1 MVVMYIESVPNRDSP
16 PCILL
21 RESFRV
27 EGKVRK
33 RTLANLTNWPPD
45 LVSNFRLLLKGGHV
59 CPRGED
65 PFTIERSLPHGHVA
79 AVLGV
84 ARKLKLGSLL
94 AARPSPERQQ
104 ALALILSRVLDPRSK
119 LSTARSLNEST
130 ASTSLAWELDL
141 GAVDEDQL
149 YRSLDWLLRQQ
160 RRVEARLARRHLG
173 EGELVLFDLTSSYF
187 EGNHCPLAKRG
198 YSRDGKPQQQQIVF
212 GLLCNPQGCPVA
224 VEVFSGNQAD
234 PTTLGS
240 QLEKLRERFALRQ
253 VTVVGDRG
261 LLTQARIREEI
272 QPRGL
277 DWISALRAPQIRKLA
292 REGNLQLSLFD
303 ERDLAEISSPLF
315 PGERLVVCRNPLLAD
330 RRARKREELLQ
341 ATEARL
347 QPVVAAT
354 RRAKRPLKGKEKI
367 GLRVG
372 KILDRYKVGKHF
384 DLEITEDSLSFRR
397 RQDRIAEEAALDGLY
412 VIRTSLSAERMEAS
426 RVVRSYKGLSVLE
439 QAFRS
444 FKMTH
449 LKVRP
454 IFHRLEDRV
463 RAHVFLCMLAYYLQ
477 WHLRQRLAPLLFDE
491 EDPEAAE
498 KERSS
503 VVAPAR
509 RSPQTRQKV
518 SRRQNSEGFPIQSLR
533 DLLQD
538 LGTICK
544 NKVRPNLPDAPAFY
558 QVTCP
563 TSLQQRALDLLEV
576 KL

>member
-1 MVVMYIESVPNRDSP
+1 MYIESVPNRDSP

-27 EGKVRK
+27 DGKVRK
-33 RTLANLTNWPPD
+33 RTLANLSNWPPD
-45 LVSNFRLLLKGGHV
+45 VVANFRLLLKGGRV
-59 CPRGED
+59 FPSGED
-65 PFTIERSLPHGHVA
+65 PFAIQRSLPHGHVA

-84 ARKLKLGSLL
+84 ARKLKLRSLL
-94 AARPSPERQQ
+94 ASRPSLHRER
-104 ALALILSRVLDPRSK
+104 ALALILCRVLDPRSK
-119 LSTARSLNEST
+119 LSTARALDESR

-149 YRSLDWLLRQQ
+149 YQSLDWLRGQQ
-160 RRVEARLARRHLG
+160 PRIEARLARRHLS
-173 EGELVLFDLTSSYF
+173 EGELVLFDITSSYF
-187 EGNHCPLAKRG
+187 EGTHCPLAQRG
-198 YSRDGKPQQQQIVF
+198 YSRDGKPQQEQIVF
-212 GLLCNPQGCPVA
+212 GLLCNQRGCPVA
-224 VEVFSGNQAD
+224 VEVFSGNRAD

-240 QLEKLRERFALRQ
+240 QLEKLRDRFGLRQ

-261 LLTQARIREEI
+261 LLTQARIREEL

-292 REGNLQLSLFD
+292 REGTLQLSLFD

-330 RRARKREELLQ
+330 RRARKREELLA

-347 QPVVAAT
+347 QQLVDAT
-354 RRAKRPLKGKEKI
+354 RRPRRPLKGKEKI

-384 DLEITEDSLSFRR
+384 DLEIQEESLSFAR
-397 RQDRIAEEAALDGLY
+397 RQQKIAEEAALDGLY
-412 VIRTSLSAERMEAS
+412 VIRTSLEAQRMGAS
-426 RVVRSYKGLSVLE
+426 EVVRSYKGLSVLE

-491 EDPEAAE
+491 EDPRAAQQQ
-498 KERSS
+498 RSS
-503 VVAPAR
+503 VVAPAQ

-518 SRRQNSEGFPIQSLR
+518 SLRQNSEGFPVQSFR

-538 LGTICK
+538 LSTICK
-544 NKVRPNLPDAPAFY
+544 NKIRPNLPDAPAFF
-558 QVTCP
+558 QVTTP
-563 TSLQQRALDLLEV
+563 TPLQQRALDLLEV